1 MDVLSGCMEESLV
14 ARLGAVPWWMPV
26 ENMWMGLETGESV
39 LTPVNNTAIL
49 DSYNFVSFLGNP
61 YSVATNF
68 NSLGQDWQKP
78 IKIVLSF
85 YYLH

>member
-14 ARLGAVPWWMPV
+14 ARLGAAPWWMPL

-39 LTPVNNTAIL
+39 QTRVNNTTIL
-49 DSYNFVSFLGNP
+49 DSYN
-61 YSVATNF
+61 SVATNF
-68 NSLGQDWQKP
+68 NSLGQDWKKT

>member
-14 ARLGAVPWWMPV
+14 ARLGAVPWWMPL

-49 DSYNFVSFLGNP
+49 DSYNFVFFWEIPIQWQQTSIVLGKI
-61 YSVATNF
+61 
-68 NSLGQDWQKP
+68 GKKQ